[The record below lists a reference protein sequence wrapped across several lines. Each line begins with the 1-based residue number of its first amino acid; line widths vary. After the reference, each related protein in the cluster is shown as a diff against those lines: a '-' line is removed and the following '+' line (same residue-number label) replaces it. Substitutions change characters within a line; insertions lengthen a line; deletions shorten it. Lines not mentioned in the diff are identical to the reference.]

1 MPRFFLL
8 ITLTLSVFAGVARAD
23 APLIILDRSQLP
35 FDLSPGNPAN
45 SPARSS
51 NSPNSAWNSASN
63 TANSASAWENR
74 PSNPANE
81 QRLIFT
87 SDGSVLGYYATNAG
101 GVMNL
106 FDVNGNRIAY
116 RPARGTRSLFTTS
129 GEWCGTVDRNR
140 GGMILAV
147 TRSCAARF

>member
-1 MPRFFLL
+1 MPRLFPL
-8 ITLTLSVFAGVARAD
+8 IALTFAACAGMAAAD

-45 SPARSS
+45 SPARAS

-63 TANSASAWENR
+63 TANSSGAWENR

-140 GGMILAV
+140 GGMVLAV